1 MMGNT
6 ELRGA
11 GTQGGR
17 AEEGT
22 LSSEGRGHSVTP
34 PASKFP
40 SRPQSFPRTHLG
52 LG

>member
-34 PASKFP
+34 QLA
-40 SRPQSFPRTHLG
+40 SFPRAPKVFQELT
-52 LG
+52 